1 MRVFVTPDRI
11 EIGPEGTVEV
21 LITVHNT
28 GTLIGGYQLR
38 VLGADPSWVNLQAD
52 SLSLFPDESR
62 TVAATVAVPTGVAAG
77 ERRMAVQVRELTPPH
92 DIAINEL
99 ELLVPAAEEL
109 GVELTPMTVVGGG
122 HGMFGVLL
130 HNTGNTTVTSEL
142 AGRDA
147 EDAMWFEFD
156 PPVVT
161 LAPGDQAIADLRA
174 AGPRRWFGQP
184 VVRAFGVLLV
194 PPGTAP
200 PQPRRRRGWLPTELL
215 PRKVKLPKAP
225 LPGGPPG
232 GGLPAAPKVP
242 AAPKIPAGPK
252 IPGVKAPAL
261 PAVQAPKIPPLTAPK
276 LPTELAIPAAGPGGG
291 SGPGDVPDPPPE
303 PVATGTLLQ
312 KPRLSR
318 GLLSLLSLLLAATV
332 FATVIT
338 IALSALVGQS
348 AADRDLAIQVAAA
361 RNSGTPS
368 GTSTLGGSVLQ
379 LLNAQPIAGVSV
391 ELFTAQDVTTPI
403 TNTATGDDG
412 RWSIDNLPAGSYTF
426 RVRGAGFT
434 EIWYPNAL
442 SAADAT
448 EVTVQVGQQI
458 TDLDVNLGG
467 LPATVSGQVAG
478 DDVAGAVLTV
488 QVPVELL
495 PSDPS
500 VAAATAAEAPPAGA
514 PAGAVLTTV
523 PIGSNGQFDLSD
535 VPSPAVYDLVLSKP
549 GFATDTQ
556 RIDLSGGEVRGD
568 IQLRLRTGDGLIS
581 GTVTGPDGPLG
592 GAVITATSG
601 TSTVETVSLTEGQV
615 GGFTVRGLVTPATYT
630 VTVTSPGFTT
640 QTTSVA
646 LTDGQKLTGVQL
658 TLARS
663 AGSLSGSVTTLPGNA
678 PAAGVTVSVSSGA
691 TKVTT
696 ITQSAGTPGAW
707 TIAGL
712 PIPGAYTVTLSR
724 EDLQSQTV
732 AVNLDATGTPTSGSS
747 TIDVAMTSAFAQI
760 SGVVSQ
766 RSADGSTAP
775 AGEATV
781 TLTSGAD
788 TYAVTSASEPPS
800 AVGAYKVGG
809 VVPGTYTLS
818 VSRRGTSPTSVI
830 VTVAAGQS
838 LVQNPLLIP
847 PASITGLV
855 IDRQAGPQPGL
866 EVNLFKASEYPAQ
879 VSQSATT
886 DATGRYTFADVD
898 APQAYVLEV
907 RSPAQGAIGSAT
919 IVLAASQAADLNIT
933 VGQTAV
939 SAAPTSAP
947 APAAVASTPPDQ
959 QPAGT
964 GTVTG
969 P

>member
-215 PRKVKLPKAP
+215 PKKVKLPKAP
-225 LPGGPPG
+225 LPGGSPG

>member
-130 HNTGNTTVTSEL
+130 HNTGNTIVTSEL

-215 PRKVKLPKAP
+215 PKKVKLPKAP

-318 GLLSLLSLLLAATV
+318 GLLSLLSLLRAATV

>member
-38 VLGADPSWVNLQAD
+38 VLGADPSWVNLQTD

-62 TVAATVAVPTGVAAG
+62 TVAATVAVPPGVAAG

-130 HNTGNTTVTSEL
+130 HNTGNTIVTSEL

-215 PRKVKLPKAP
+215 PKKVKLPKAP
-225 LPGGPPG
+225 LPGGSPG

>member
-130 HNTGNTTVTSEL
+130 HNTGNTIVTSEL

-215 PRKVKLPKAP
+215 PKKVKLPKAP
-225 LPGGPPG
+225 LPGGSPG

>member
-130 HNTGNTTVTSEL
+130 HNTGNTIVTSEL

-215 PRKVKLPKAP
+215 PKKVKLPKAP

>member
-130 HNTGNTTVTSEL
+130 HNTGNTIVTSEL

-184 VVRAFGVLLV
+184 VVRAFGVLLL

-215 PRKVKLPKAP
+215 PKKVKLPKAP